1 MSGFFVLKYFLI
13 LFWILFF
20 CLYICC
26 MNIGRTINTFRKR
39 LGLTQVELSKKSGV
53 LQANI
58 SSIEIGK
65 ITNPDESTIE
75 KLAKALGVT
84 ADMIRLYSLEYRDVA
99 PEKREAFKTI
109 KQSCD
114 NLVMDYVDSLVG
126 QKGDSK

>member
-1 MSGFFVLKYFLI
+1 
-13 LFWILFF
+13 
-20 CLYICC
+20 

-84 ADMIRLYSLEYRDVA
+84 ADMIRLYSLEYRDVT
-99 PEKREAFKTI
+99 PEKIEAFKTI

-114 NLVMDYVDSLVG
+114 KLVMDYVDSLRNG
-126 QKGDSK
+126 EEK